1 MSCFIF
7 IYYLSKEQIAQVHTD
22 TGIVLFF
29 MVPLITVLI
38 APVLFFSLLLSC
50 FILVSL
56 FYSFFLSISL
66 IMFNILSF
74 LGLIHKYLVF
84 FFDIREKNQI
94 SFLKKRKKAYYNY
107 FCSLSNINSMQKISI
122 FYTTKDNVYFENYNL
137 YKLDELTY
145 YNVFIHILYSKC
157 LIIFYNFFDS
167 LIYQQAFL
175 KEHLYKLV
183 PGHYSYLAR
192 IDRVGGL
199 INEMFKLFPD
209 FLEDHKSATLYRA
222 NIWKKSKRPYGKRT
236 LSWLPLSLVLR
247 RYKTSKLPPAVSSDT
262 FFKLSKYIVTIR
274 FIMISKDKKT
284 KKFKV
289 YVNFL

>member
-1 MSCFIF
+1 MNCFIF
-7 IYYLSKEQIAQVHTD
+7 IYYLSNEQIVQAHTD
-22 TGIVLFF
+22 TGIILFF

-38 APVLFFSLLLSC
+38 VPVLFFSLMLSC
-50 FILVSL
+50 FVLVSL
-56 FYSFFLSISL
+56 VYSFFLSISL
-66 IMFNILSF
+66 MIFNMLSF

-107 FCSLSNINSMQKISI
+107 FCSLSNSNRMQKISN
-122 FYTTKDNVYFENYNL
+122 FYTIKDNVYFENYNL
-137 YKLDELTY
+137 YKLDKLVY
-145 YNVFIHILYSKC
+145 YNVLIHILYLKC
-157 LIIFYNFFDS
+157 LIIFYNFFDN
-167 LIYQQAFL
+167 LTYQQAFL

-183 PGHYSYLAR
+183 PSHYSYLAR
-192 IDRVGGL
+192 INRVSRL
-199 INEMFKLFPD
+199 IGEMFNLFPD

-222 NIWKKSKRPYGKRT
+222 STWKKSKRPYGKRT
-236 LSWLPLSLVLR
+236 LSWLPSSLVLR